1 MPRLC
6 DSVMTA
12 CAQHTQAVQERERL
26 RAKQLRDRHTTS
38 SISASASHHHDSTV
52 TGGPS
57 ASVRS
62 SSSTKVAQG
71 LSLESIHE
79 GGVSAPPPPNGKKS
93 ESPPLEVD
101 IEAVQELIQKMKT
114 GVGKVS
120 DSGDPVCIVF
130 SRVTLYIHTYVRAS
144 TDWFGSTCIWYGV

>member
-1 MPRLC
+1 
-6 DSVMTA
+6 MTA

-26 RAKQLRDRHTTS
+26 RAKQLRDGHTTG
-38 SISASASHHHDSTV
+38 SISASSSHHHDNTS

-71 LSLESIHE
+71 LSLESLHE

-93 ESPPLEVD
+93 ENPPLEVD
-101 IEAVQELIQKMKT
+101 IEAVQELIQKMKM
-114 GVGKVS
+114 GAGKVS
-120 DSGDPVCIVF
+120 DFGVPVCIVC
-130 SRVTLYIHTYVRAS
+130 SRATLHIRTYIT
-144 TDWFGSTCIWYGV
+144 